1 MPDVI
6 DNVIKWPKSQPSW
19 LLLDNF
25 MTRVQKHREDIV
37 ASQRSVLY
45 ALDLFSEGEGI
56 WPDNCDEVIDT
67 MHKVSEPLREFC
79 ELLDSHLQLPAV
91 VSPLRYP
98 LMKTLYHV
106 DELVNELS
114 LLLTIFRSVCRL
126 PSKKVF
132 TQRREIQL
140 KLESL
145 AQGLEEID
153 QNVDQLPERVDFQER
168 LLSKGKERR

>member
-1 MPDVI
+1 MMPDEK
-6 DNVIKWPKSQPSW
+6 DNVIKWPKSATSR

-25 MTRVQKHREDIV
+25 ITQVQKHRKDIL
-37 ASQRSVLY
+37 ATQGSVLY

-67 MHKVSEPLREFC
+67 LHKVSEPIREFC
-79 ELLDSHLQLPAV
+79 GLLDSHVQLPAV

-126 PSKKVF
+126 PSRKVF
-132 TQRREIQL
+132 TQRREIQS

-145 AQGLEEID
+145 AQSLEEID
-153 QNVDQLPERVDFQER
+153 QNVDKLPERVDFQER
-168 LLSKGKERR
+168 LLSKVQL